1 MTGNFC
7 LDGETQEH
15 RLKAMLLEC
24 AAKRSV
30 EVCWNWR
37 SASEGGPYKRNE
49 PRRNPRAPFGGMAF
63 PGGAQEHSQEWL
75 CHGVV
80 EGFGETQEHRLK
92 PMLPGGERD

>member
-24 AAKRSV
+24 VAKGSV
-30 EVCWNWR
+30 EVWWNWR
-37 SASEGGPYKRNE
+37 SASEGGPYKRNS
-49 PRRNPRAPFGGMAF
+49 RGT
-63 PGGAQEHSQEWL
+63 QEHSQEWL

-80 EGFGETQEHRLK
+80 DELGETQEHRLK
-92 PMLPGGERD
+92 PMLPGGERDYGG